1 MAISAEN
8 IGKSIISGF
17 SKGGSVSFPT
27 PYLGLFTTMPGTDGT
42 GGVEVAYPE
51 YSRVKINATG
61 VEGSAIMCDP
71 YIEAGT
77 GEDAGKTIT
86 ATKNQEI
93 IYFPEAE
100 TGAGG
105 TVVGFGLFSAKTGGY
120 LYMWGDLKSNV
131 TINQYSVPMFRA
143 DDFVLKLK

>member
-1 MAISAEN
+1 MAISAEK
-8 IGKSIISGF
+8 IGKSIVSGF

-27 PYLGLFTTMPGTDGT
+27 PYLGLFTTMPGADGT
-42 GGVEVAYPE
+42 GGVEVSYPE
-51 YSRVKINATG
+51 YKRVAINAKG
-61 VEGSAIMCDP
+61 IEGKQIMVDP
-71 YIEAGT
+71 YTEAGS
-77 GEDAGKTIT
+77 GGDAGKTIT

-105 TVVGFGLFSAKTGGY
+105 TAVGFGLFSTKTGGDP
-120 LYMWGDLKSNV
+120 YMWGELKSNV

-143 DDFVLKLK
+143 NDFVLKLK

>member
-27 PYLGLFTTMPGTDGT
+27 PYLGLFATMPGADGT
-42 GGVEVAYPE
+42 GGVEVSYPE
-51 YSRVKINATG
+51 YKRVAINANG
-61 VEGSAIMCDP
+61 IGGKKIMVDP
-71 YIEAGT
+71 YTEAGS
-77 GEDAGKTIT
+77 GNDAGKTIT

-93 IYFPEAE
+93 IYFPESE

-105 TVVGFGLFSAKTGGY
+105 TAVGFGLFSAKTGGY
-120 LYMWGDLKSNV
+120 LYMWGELKSNV